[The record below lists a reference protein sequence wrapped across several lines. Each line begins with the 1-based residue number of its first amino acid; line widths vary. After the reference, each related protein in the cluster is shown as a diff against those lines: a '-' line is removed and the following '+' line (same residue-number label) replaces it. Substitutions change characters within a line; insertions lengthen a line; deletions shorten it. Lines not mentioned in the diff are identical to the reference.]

1 MTTVEHDPRT
11 QSTAELVKQ
20 LSRQASA
27 LLRQEIELAKT
38 EMREKAV
45 DASTGAAAFTAAAIA
60 ALLALGA
67 LTAFLI
73 LALDGAMPAWAAA
86 LCVTALWAVI
96 AAALAV
102 YARERLREV
111 GTPVPEKT
119 VETLKEDMEWLRH
132 PTN

>member
-1 MTTVEHDPRT
+1 MTTAEHDTRS

-20 LSRQASA
+20 LSRQASV
-27 LLRQEIELAKT
+27 LVRQEILLAKT

-45 DASTGAAAFTAAAIA
+45 AASPSAAAFTGAGIA

-73 LALDGAMPAWAAA
+73 LALDRAMPAWAAA
-86 LCVTALWAVI
+86 LCVTALWALI
-96 AAALAV
+96 AVALAV
-102 YARERLREV
+102 YGREKVREL
-111 GTPVPEKT
+111 GKPVPEKT
-119 VETLKEDMEWLRH
+119 VETLKEDIEWLKH